1 MMDNKDFKAKLLE
14 YCKNKGISVTN
25 KMTVDTIMSRITEF
39 ENNNKKLTE
48 TSIFTTDDTTQDNSL
63 EAQAKRLIRCKI
75 TCYNPDKNRLGGEI
89 ISVGNAVIPE
99 QRKFI
104 AYDKPYHISQLMYN
118 VLKEK
123 TFTRYKRIDTKD
135 KKTTETSY
143 SSLVTLSDNVQV
155 TMTKDKESA
164 WDFKIIIK
172 DKFGTTTYNT
182 VLPKGRFILFVDT
195 KKLSVGVNCF
205 PTKTESLEVN
215 GVQMLEYD
223 EIASW

>member
-14 YCKNKGISVTN
+14 YCKNKGILVTN

-39 ENNNKKLTE
+39 ENNSKKLTE

-135 KKTTETSY
+135 KKTTETYQAKEY
-143 SSLVTLSDNVQV
+143 SIEILPPLTSEEFEAIRQRQILDNR
-155 TMTKDKESA
+155 D
-164 WDFKIIIK
+164 
-172 DKFGTTTYNT
+172 N
-182 VLPKGRFILFVDT
+182 
-195 KKLSVGVNCF
+195 N
-205 PTKTESLEVN
+205 
-215 GVQMLEYD
+215 D
-223 EIASW
+223 ED